1 MVTAV
6 LNAAETWRTQKAVPS
21 TGRTQAPTEREQNEV
36 SHRRGIRATEL
47 RWYFYHIAQ
56 V

>member
-1 MVTAV
+1 VE
-6 LNAAETWRTQKAVPS
+6 NPKGSAEHGQNP
-21 TGRTQAPTEREQNEV
+21 GPTEREQNEV